1 MEDIYMLTDAAI
13 CTLLGEHLKGVRLQ
27 QNITQQRLAD
37 DAGVSL
43 STVKKMEKGEIGVF
57 DAFLRVLRT
66 LGRLDVLGPLVEELQ
81 LSPNEYYEMVQKAGA
96 HRRKRAA
103 GKHVGT
109 RTRLDGIN
117 DGEDI
122 VW

>member
-13 CTLLGEHLKGVRLQ
+13 CNLLGENLKGVRLK
-27 QNITQQRLAD
+27 QNITQQKLAEE
-37 DAGVSL
+37 AGVSL
-43 STVKKMEKGEIGVF
+43 STVKKMEKGEIGLF

-66 LGRLDVLGPLVEELQ
+66 LGRLDVLGPLVEEQQ
-81 LSPNEYYEMVQKAGA
+81 LSPNEYYEMVQKVGA

-103 GKHVGT
+103 GRHIETKA
-109 RTRLDGIN
+109 RLDGMN
-117 DGEDI
+117 NGEDV